1 MADATKP
8 ADKPVKKVNAL
19 VEALRA
25 ALPGLQIV
33 TTRPDAP
40 YPAYETIR
48 GVLVRE
54 DQPTPGAF
62 PDPVDF
68 KSDAEAQA
76 HWIGLI
82 RPLAENG
89 GKLYWNVEPSA
100 IGDPTGI
107 KFIHSRFV
115 LTEK

>member
-33 TTRPDAP
+33 EKPAALQ
-40 YPAYETIR
+40 PAYETVR

-62 PDPVDF
+62 PDPVCF
-68 KSDAEAQA
+68 KNAAEAQA
-76 HWIGLI
+76 HWIDLI

-89 GKLYWNVEPSA
+89 GRLYWNAEPSLISDHA
-100 IGDPTGI
+100 GD

-115 LTEK
+115 LAEK